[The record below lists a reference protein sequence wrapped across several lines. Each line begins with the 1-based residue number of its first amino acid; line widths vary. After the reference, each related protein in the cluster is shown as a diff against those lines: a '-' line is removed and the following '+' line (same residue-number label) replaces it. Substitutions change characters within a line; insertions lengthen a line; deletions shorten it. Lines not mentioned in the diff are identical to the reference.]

1 MKKRKKKYDGVKAAA
16 RARREEEIR
25 RYGKLVSCRASSVHK
40 SKKDYSRK
48 DNKIT
53 DLDE

>member
-25 RYGKLVSCRASSVHK
+25 RYGKLVSYRVSSVHK
-40 SKKDYSRK
+40 SKKEYNRK
-48 DNKIT
+48 DNKII